1 MAAALRSIG
10 LPFGDVNCERF
21 ENEGFWDSLPLT
33 LENGARR
40 GTFRYLI
47 QDLPVPVH

>member
-10 LPFGDVNCERF
+10 LPFGDVNSEKL
-21 ENEGFWDSLPLT
+21 EGEGFWYSIPLT

-40 GTFRYLI
+40 GTFR
-47 QDLPVPVH
+47 